1 MHELGIA
8 QDLFSVVL
16 AQAKKKSVN
25 KISRIVI
32 KVGEGS
38 GIEHDFLRHSLKD
51 HIIPGTIAE
60 NAELE
65 IRHEPIKLK
74 CKDCNR
80 ETEALESLNCCS
92 YCKGQNIE
100 IISGKDIYVE
110 SIESE
115 E

>member
-8 QDLFSVVL
+8 QDLFSVIL
-16 AQAKKKSVN
+16 AEAKKKSVN

-38 GIEHDFLRHSLKD
+38 GIEHDFLKHSFKD

-60 NAELE
+60 NAEFE

-80 ETEALESLNCCS
+80 EITPESLNCCP

-110 SIESE
+110 SIEA
-115 E
+115 